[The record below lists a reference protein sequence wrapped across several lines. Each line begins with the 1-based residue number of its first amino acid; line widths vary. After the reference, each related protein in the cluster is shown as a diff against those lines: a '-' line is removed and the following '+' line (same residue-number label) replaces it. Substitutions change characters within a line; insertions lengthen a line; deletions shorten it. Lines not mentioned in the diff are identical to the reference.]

1 LVAAWQPGVLGLGF
15 DSLAAVL
22 NNQLTLS
29 ALLALGLCKLV
40 LSPWVVGLGVPGGLI
55 GPNLLAGAC
64 LGGAWGALGVAL
76 LGLPP
81 EATKL
86 FALLGMAA
94 VMAASLNAPLAALV
108 AVLELARSADIILP
122 AMVMIALACL
132 VQQQLLGFKGLFV
145 EQLLQ
150 AGKPLPGAGTG
161 LP

>member
-1 LVAAWQPGVLGLGF
+1 M
-15 DSLAAVL
+15 
-22 NNQLTLS
+22 
-29 ALLALGLCKLV
+29 
-40 LSPWVVGLGVPGGLI
+40 
-55 GPNLLAGAC
+55 
-64 LGGAWGALGVAL
+64 
-76 LGLPP
+76 GLPP